1 MTPQTFIFAGKAAS
15 SYYMAKR
22 IIRLISKL
30 ANQID
35 NDPIANKKIKIVF
48 VENFSVSVSELLTP
62 ATDVSEQISLV
73 GKEASGT
80 GNMKAIF
87 NGALMLDTIDGA
99 NIEIMEKCGRDNSFP
114 FGLTVEDKAII
125 DHNGYNPM
133 DYYNSDE
140 RIRRVITYLDN
151 GFDGESF
158 HDISQYL
165 LGETSRRDIYMCL
178 ADFGDYIRADS
189 LMDQTYRN
197 EEEWYRK
204 TLLSISRNYYFSSD
218 RSIEDYVKKVW
229 KL

>member
-1 MTPQTFIFAGKAAS
+1 MTPQTFVFAGKAAS

-22 IIRLISKL
+22 IIKL
-30 ANQID
+30 VSQLAKELD
-35 NDPIANKKIKIVF
+35 NDPVASKKLKIVF

-87 NGALMLDTIDGA
+87 NGALMIDTIDGA
-99 NIEIMEKCGRDNSFP
+99 NIEIMEKCGIDNSFP
-114 FGLTVEDKAII
+114 FGLTVGDKEII
-125 DHNGYNPM
+125 DHNGYNPL

-140 RIRRVITYLDN
+140 RIRTVLAYLDK
-151 GFDGESF
+151 GFNGESF

-165 LGETSRRDIYMCL
+165 LGETPHRDIYMCL
-178 ADFGDYIRADS
+178 ADFGDYIRADA

-204 TLLSISRNYYFSSD
+204 TLLSISRNGYFSSD
-218 RSIEDYVKKVW
+218 RSIKEYAEKVW